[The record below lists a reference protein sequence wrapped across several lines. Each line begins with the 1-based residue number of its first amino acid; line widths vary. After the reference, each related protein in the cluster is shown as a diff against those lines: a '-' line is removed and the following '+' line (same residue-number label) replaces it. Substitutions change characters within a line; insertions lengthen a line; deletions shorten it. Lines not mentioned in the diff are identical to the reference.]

1 MAFGRWC
8 ALFFDELL
16 HSHVDRMPNPSSDQ
30 LVWVGTVIRAH
41 GVRGE
46 LKVYPETDDPTR
58 LFDLQQVYLGLSVEK
73 VTAYPVTSVRTMIA
87 KRKTQIVLAL
97 AGIGSREGAEAL
109 RARKVY
115 ALEDELPEMDEDDF
129 FLDDLIG
136 LSVVTDAGEP
146 IGTMRDYLELPTYDV
161 YIVTRPGQPE
171 AMIPA
176 VPEFIEAI
184 DWDAEQIVVKP
195 IDGLLNDATDSER
208 EVPDAD

>member
-1 MAFGRWC
+1 
-8 ALFFDELL
+8 
-16 HSHVDRMPNPSSDQ
+16 MPNPASDQ

-46 LKVYPETDDPTR
+46 LKVYPETDDPSR
-58 LFDLQQVYLGLSVEK
+58 LFDVREVYLGVSAEK
-73 VTAYPVTSVRTMIA
+73 VTAYPVTLVRTMVA

-97 AGIGSREGAEAL
+97 AGVGSREAAEAL
-109 RARKVY
+109 RSRKVY
-115 ALEDELPEMDEDDF
+115 AHEDDLPEMDDDEF

-136 LSVVTDAGEP
+136 LTVVTDEGKP

-161 YIVTRPGQPE
+161 YIVSRPEQPE

-184 DWDAEQIVVKP
+184 DWDTEQIVVKP
-195 IDGLLNDATDSER
+195 IEGLLGDGAESER
-208 EVPDAD
+208 DVDEQGKSDAD